1 MDILGQL
8 STEQEQEL
16 QKITDQVM
24 TLSLEQAQSC
34 IVEIMR
40 QMMIRDNL
48 IAHLL
53 TTNRMPQR
61 QYAQSIVFQ
70 SKPL

>member
-8 STEQEQEL
+8 SADQEQEL
-16 QKITDQVM
+16 QKITDQAQS
-24 TLSLEQAQSC
+24 LALEQAQSY

-48 IAHLL
+48 IALIL
-53 TTNRMPQR
+53 TTTGMPQR

-70 SKPL
+70 SKSL

>member
-8 STEQEQEL
+8 SADQEQEL
-16 QKITDQVM
+16 QKITDQAQS
-24 TLSLEQAQSC
+24 LALEQAQSY

-53 TTNRMPQR
+53 TTTGMPQR

-70 SKPL
+70 SKSL

>member
-8 STEQEQEL
+8 SPDQEQEL
-16 QKITDQVM
+16 QKIKEQAES
-24 TLSLEQAQSC
+24 LSLELTQSY

-40 QMMIRDNL
+40 QIMIRDNL

-53 TTNRMPQR
+53 TTNGTPQQ

-70 SKPL
+70 SKSF

>member
-8 STEQEQEL
+8 SADQEQEL
-16 QKITDQVM
+16 QKITDQAQS
-24 TLSLEQAQSC
+24 LALEQAQSY

-48 IAHLL
+48 ITHLL
-53 TTNRMPQR
+53 TTTGMPQR

-70 SKPL
+70 SKSL